1 MPLRAGHAYVKSR
14 RLSHW
19 TGFKMQLAVATPEIY
34 RPLDTAR
41 TVLLLLVAADVAFI
55 FLHVLYVETNLLR
68 GRPFSLEADNGVPEA
83 YQYVKQFWVA
93 LCMAL
98 MFRRVRQVVY
108 LGWLLVFTFLLL
120 DDAFQIHEH
129 IGEWLGAHYV
139 LPVAFGLRPDDI
151 GELLFAA
158 FVGSISTI
166 LIGFGYW
173 RADADARITSRD
185 MIIMVIVLAG
195 LGVGVDILHVITYF
209 KAPLLAQFLLILE
222 DGGEMLVVSAM
233 VAYMVNTLNH
243 RGRATL
249 DLWAIMRHF
258 SRQRLRRP
266 ARCQPS

>member
-1 MPLRAGHAYVKSR
+1 
-14 RLSHW
+14 
-19 TGFKMQLAVATPEIY
+19 MQLAVTTPENY

-41 TVLLLLVAADVAFI
+41 TLLLLLLAADLAFI
-55 FLHVLYVETNLLR
+55 FLHVLYVETTLLR
-68 GRPFSLEADNGVPEA
+68 GRPFSLEADNGLPEA
-83 YQYVKQFWVA
+83 FQYVKQFWVA

-98 MFRRVRQVVY
+98 MFRRVREVVY
-108 LGWLLVFTFLLL
+108 IGWMLVFTFLLM

-129 IGEWLGAHYV
+129 IGQWLGANYA
-139 LPVAFGLRPDDI
+139 LPVVFGLRPDDI

-158 FVGSISTI
+158 FIGSVTTV

-173 RADADARITSRD
+173 RGDADARIVSRD

-233 VAYMVNTLNH
+233 VAYMVNVLNH
-243 RGRATL
+243 RGRATV

-258 SRQRLRRP
+258 YRQRLRRP
-266 ARCQPS
+266 A